1 MKRLEI
7 HTELVRNILTRF
19 IRDEVKKA
27 GFGKVI
33 VGLSGGIDSAVSAA
47 LAAEALG
54 PENVIAF
61 ALPHKKSNPQSL
73 ADGELLA
80 KEKGLD
86 LRIIDITPAVEGY
99 LSQLSN
105 PGKLRIGNVM
115 ARTRMMVLY
124 DQSVVHNGLVLGTSN
139 KTEFLLGYTTQ
150 YGDMASALNPI
161 GDLYKTQLRQ
171 LAKAIRIPASIVEKA
186 PSADLWEGQ
195 TDEGELGFTYAEVD
209 KLLYLWIDLRY
220 TVQDLLEEGFS
231 RKFIDAVMAR
241 VRKNQF
247 KRKLPLIAKL
257 SQRTIDKDFHYLRDW
272 GL

>member
-7 HTELVRNILTRF
+7 HTELVRQILTRF
-19 IRDEVKKA
+19 IREEVRKT
-27 GFGKVI
+27 GFNKVI

-54 PENVIAF
+54 PENVKAF
-61 ALPHKKSNPQSL
+61 ALPHQKSNPQSL
-73 ADGELLA
+73 ADAQLLA
-80 KEKGLD
+80 KAKGIELQV
-86 LRIIDITPAVEGY
+86 IEITGAVEGY
-99 LSQLSN
+99 LSQLKEPS
-105 PGKLRIGNVM
+105 KLRIGNVM
-115 ARTRMMVLY
+115 ARTRMIVLY
-124 DQSVVHNGLVLGTSN
+124 DQSVAHQGLVIGTSN

-171 LAKAIRIPASIVEKA
+171 LARALEVPSPIIDKP

-195 TDEGELGFTYAEVD
+195 TDEGELGFTYVEVD
-209 KLLYLWIDLRY
+209 KLLYLWIDQRY
-220 TVQDLLEEGFS
+220 TAQDLQEEGFS
-231 RKFIDAVMAR
+231 RAFIDTVMAK

-247 KRKLPLIAKL
+247 KRRLPLIAKL
-257 SQRTIDKDFHYLRDW
+257 SQRTIDKDFHYMRDW